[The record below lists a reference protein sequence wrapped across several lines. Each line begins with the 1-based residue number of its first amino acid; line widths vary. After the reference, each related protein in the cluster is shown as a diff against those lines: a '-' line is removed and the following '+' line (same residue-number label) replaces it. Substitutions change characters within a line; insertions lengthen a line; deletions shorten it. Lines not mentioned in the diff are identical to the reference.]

1 MFNRANPQPPNP
13 PINVPYLFLY
23 DPATNTM
30 QPFCPLQEYTDS
42 SQGSKKYYSHTDK
55 RKREQL
61 VRLVEEQGLSIKEAS
76 DSLGINYSTA
86 KAIVKEN
93 KKFLQE
99 RSTKSDD
106 EYLPGNNVIENKF
119 KDEHIIKGPRCIYQE
134 INTEIED
141 KEAQRKPKIQIIST
155 VAWDFLSNG
164 LQ

>member
-76 DSLGINYSTA
+76 DRLGINYSTA
-86 KAIVKEN
+86 KYIVKTFRETGSIETHQQVR
-93 KKFLQE
+93 KRPRPEGADQE
-99 RSTKSDD
+99 EIKEEEEPEAKPRESRLNLPPLEFT
-106 EYLPGNNVIENKF
+106 EYLK
-119 KDEHIIKGPRCIYQE
+119 
-134 INTEIED
+134 ED
-141 KEAQRKPKIQIIST
+141 
-155 VAWDFLSNG
+155 
-164 LQ
+164 